1 MLKKPGPVSGEKMA
15 RHNLLIKFIAVFL
28 LLALAAPAKLRAQEA
43 RLTDMVA
50 GNTRDNLLLF
60 VKVEGAFTEKMNE
73 AILNGI
79 STSFTFIIVL
89 EKINPLLIP
98 NKTIAEHKITHTVK
112 YETLKK
118 RFTVKRSW
126 EDNQAMTT
134 DSFEE
139 AQKWMSEIKSLP
151 VALTKKLKD
160 GKRYRISARAE
171 LDEVEL
177 PFYLDYIFFFVSL
190 WDFETDWHSIEFI
203 Y

>member
-1 MLKKPGPVSGEKMA
+1 MA
-15 RHNLLIKFIAVFL
+15 KHRMLIKFFAVFL
-28 LLALAAPAKLRAQEA
+28 LLAVATPTELCAEEA
-43 RLTDMVA
+43 RLADMVA

-60 VKVEGAFTEKMNE
+60 VKVKGAFTEKMNQ

-79 STSFTFIIVL
+79 PTSFTFRIVV

-98 NKTIAEHKITHTVK
+98 NKTIAEHRVTHTVK

-126 EDNQAMTT
+126 EDNRALTT

-151 VALTKKLKD
+151 IALIKKLEED
-160 GKRYRISARAE
+160 KRYRISAMAE
-171 LDEVEL
+171 LDKVEL
-177 PFYLDYIFFFVSL
+177 PFYLDYVLFFVSL
-190 WDFETDWHSIEFI
+190 WDFKTDWHSIEFI

>member
-1 MLKKPGPVSGEKMA
+1 MA
-15 RHNLLIKFIAVFL
+15 KYRMLIKFFAVFL
-28 LLALAAPAKLRAQEA
+28 LIAAAAPAELCAKEA
-43 RLTDMVA
+43 RLADMVA
-50 GNTRDNLLLF
+50 ANTRDNLLF
-60 VKVEGAFTEKMNE
+60 SAKVEGAFTEKMNQ

-79 STSFTFIIVL
+79 STSFTFIIVM

-98 NKTIAEHKITHTVK
+98 NKTIAEHKVTHTVK
-112 YETLKK
+112 YEAIKK

-126 EDNQAMTT
+126 EDNRALTT

-151 VALTKKLKD
+151 IASIEKLQE

-171 LDEVEL
+171 LNKVEL

-190 WDFETDWHSIEFI
+190 WDFKTDWHSIEFV